1 MTRTH
6 RIASIPGDG
15 IGPEVVDVARSA
27 VDLLAQQEGFGID
40 WIDFDWGSEFYRR
53 YGRMMP
59 ESGLDELAE
68 TDAIF
73 FGAVGAPDI
82 SDAVTL
88 WGLLIPIRREFGQ
101 YVNLRPA
108 KHVDGLAGPLKN
120 PDGIDLIIV
129 RENSEGEYS
138 ELGGRFGRGTPQEF
152 ASQDAVFSRHGIERI
167 TTYAAH
173 LARKRSGRITS
184 VTKSNGI
191 IHSMT
196 FWDEVVNEIAAE
208 HDDLTWRSVL
218 VDAMSAELVLKPQ
231 SHDVIVCSNLF
242 GDILSD
248 LASATIGSLGLAASG
263 NINPERTAP
272 SMFESVHG
280 SAPDIAGQGIAN
292 PLAQVSSAAM
302 MLEHLGE
309 QSAAKR
315 LNDAVDSMLRSGQV
329 TQDLGGSLDTKGAEE
344 ALLAVLSQ

>member
-6 RIASIPGDG
+6 RVASIPGDG

-108 KHVDGLAGPLKN
+108 KHVDGLVGPAQE
-120 PDGIDLIIV
+120 PRRHRPHHRA
-129 RENSEGEYS
+129 RELRRRVLRARRSLRAWN
-138 ELGGRFGRGTPQEF
+138 TPGVCKPGCGVF
-152 ASQDAVFSRHGIERI
+152 TPRNRAHHHLRRPSRSQAQRTHHQRDQIER
-167 TTYAAH
+167 H
-173 LARKRSGRITS
+173 HPLDDVLGRSR
-184 VTKSNGI
+184 
-191 IHSMT
+191 
-196 FWDEVVNEIAAE
+196 
-208 HDDLTWRSVL
+208 
-218 VDAMSAELVLKPQ
+218 Q
-231 SHDVIVCSNLF
+231 
-242 GDILSD
+242 
-248 LASATIGSLGLAASG
+248 
-263 NINPERTAP
+263 
-272 SMFESVHG
+272 
-280 SAPDIAGQGIAN
+280 
-292 PLAQVSSAAM
+292 
-302 MLEHLGE
+302 
-309 QSAAKR
+309 
-315 LNDAVDSMLRSGQV
+315 
-329 TQDLGGSLDTKGAEE
+329 
-344 ALLAVLSQ
+344 